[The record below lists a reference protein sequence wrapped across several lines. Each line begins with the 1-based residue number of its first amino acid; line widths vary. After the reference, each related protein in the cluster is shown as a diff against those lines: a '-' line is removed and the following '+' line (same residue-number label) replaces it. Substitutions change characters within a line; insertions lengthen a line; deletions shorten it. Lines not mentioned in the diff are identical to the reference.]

1 MRKVLTALLSST
13 LRDEGAKKPAS
24 HAVAKPATPSSDYR
38 AVSVA
43 PGKSSCSAATA
54 IANKRYLFRDA
65 PRLPLADCTMAPN
78 CACKF
83 KKVSDR
89 RDRDR
94 RKPGPT
100 DPAHWFAGAENR
112 QRKGRRSEKE

>member
-1 MRKVLTALLSST
+1 MRKVLKALLSTT
-13 LRDEGAKKPAS
+13 LGDDGAKKPTPRAL
-24 HAVAKPATPSSDYR
+24 AKPAPPDSDYR

-43 PGKSSCSAATA
+43 PGKSSCSAAAA
-54 IANKRYLFRDA
+54 IASKRYLFREA
-65 PRLPLADCTMAPN
+65 PRLPLMDCTMAPN

-94 RKPGPT
+94 RKPGPS
-100 DPAHWFAGAENR
+100 DPARWFAGAENR
-112 QRKGRRSEKE
+112 KRKQRRSEKD

>member
-1 MRKVLTALLSST
+1 MRKVLKALLSNT
-13 LRDEGAKKPAS
+13 LRDDAAKKPAS
-24 HAVAKPATPSSDYR
+24 HAVAKPTTPSSDYR

-65 PRLPLADCTMAPN
+65 PRLPLVDCTMAPN

-83 KKVSDR
+83 QKVSDR

-100 DPAHWFAGAENR
+100 DPARWFAGAENR
-112 QRKGRRSEKE
+112 KRKQRRSKKD